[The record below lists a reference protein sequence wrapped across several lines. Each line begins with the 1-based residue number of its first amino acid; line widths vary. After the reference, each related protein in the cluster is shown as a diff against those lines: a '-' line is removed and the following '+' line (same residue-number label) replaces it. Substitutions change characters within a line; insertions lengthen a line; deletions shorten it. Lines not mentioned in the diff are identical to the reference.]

1 MTSPGLPK
9 NASAL
14 KGSSLPAFDPDQP
27 PAETK
32 RLGIANPSESFPS
45 AATAEDHAL
54 IEPTQ
59 ESYQPGSPG
68 LEGKSSSTRLAS
80 QYHESILPN
89 TENEEPQKIIISSFS
104 PRIAVFASED
114 TEALISDK
122 GLTQGLCGLLK
133 PFGEHVQGKVVIRD
147 SVGVSRAWDDF
158 AVRFISGDSKTPR
171 WKSAL
176 ARSQSGVDING
187 SASDSTTSSR
197 DRQSRPSSDKQLGP
211 VDLVVDQFI
220 NSEETNSETGVNG
233 ESSYKKAH
241 QHLPPTVSMA
251 YCQYLRK
258 LLASESLVPYET
270 FSHPVAGIIAVSS
283 RSQKPLET
291 LRNIYAD
298 TRNEGKTF
306 PDWVGTEYLR
316 YYLLVHDEDT
326 DDIIKSTA
334 LFDLMKRHFG
344 LHCHLLRLRSTQCV
358 ESDDD
363 SIAVAPCKWA
373 PPEEDLS
380 HVRSQGASH
389 SAFFL
394 QESNLYSTLRFSAA
408 EDFHLRL

>member
-1 MTSPGLPK
+1 MTSPGPPK
-9 NASAL
+9 YASEL
-14 KGSSLPAFDPDQP
+14 KGSSQSAFDPDEP
-27 PAETK
+27 PAGTK
-32 RLGIANPSESFPS
+32 SLDKASPSEFFPS
-45 AATAEDHAL
+45 ALSADDHAL
-54 IEPTQ
+54 IGPTQ
-59 ESYQPGSPG
+59 ESYQPSSQG
-68 LEGKSSSTRLAS
+68 LKEKGSSTRLTS
-80 QYHESILPN
+80 QYHDSVLPN
-89 TENEEPQKIIISSFS
+89 AENEEPQKIIINSFS

-122 GLTQGLCGLLK
+122 GLTPGLCDLLK

-158 AVRFISGDSKTPR
+158 SVRFISGDSKTPR

-176 ARSQSGVDING
+176 ARSQSSINVNG
-187 SASDSTTSSR
+187 SANDSTTSSR
-197 DRQSRPSSDKQLGP
+197 DRQSRPSSDNLLNP
-211 VDLVVDQFI
+211 IDLVVDQFI
-220 NSEETNSETGVNG
+220 DSEETSSETSVNG
-233 ESSYKKAH
+233 ENSYKNAH
-241 QHLPPTVSMA
+241 QHLSPTVSMA
-251 YCQYLRK
+251 YSQYLRK
-258 LLASESLVPYET
+258 LLASELLVPYET

-291 LRNIYAD
+291 LRKIYAD
-298 TRNEGKTF
+298 TRSEGKTF

-326 DDIIKSTA
+326 DDIMKSTA

-363 SIAVAPCKWA
+363 SVAVAPCKWA

-380 HVRSQGASH
+380 HVKSQGASH
-389 SAFFL
+389 SAFIL
-394 QESNLYSTLRFSAA
+394 
-408 EDFHLRL
+408 